1 MACYNGALVQR
12 GACQSPLSTNRFSW
26 LLMRYPVPVRIR
38 AKLVQLYYELCLL
51 PGIEPRLVRS
61 WADML
66 SRLLA
71 GKSRRKLEPEDLQLP
86 WKPLWRVLQKE
97 LWLKTKFQDPS

>member
-1 MACYNGALVQR
+1 
-12 GACQSPLSTNRFSW
+12 
-26 LLMRYPVPVRIR
+26 MRYPVPVCIR
-38 AKLVQLYYELCLL
+38 AKLVRLYYELCIL

-71 GKSRRKLEPEDLQLP
+71 GKSDVRRKLEPQDLQLP

-97 LWLKTKFQDPS
+97 LWLKTRSQDPS

>member
-1 MACYNGALVQR
+1 MVRMCSLAFAALH
-12 GACQSPLSTNRFSW
+12 LSTNCCSW

-38 AKLVQLYYELCLL
+38 AKLVRLYYELCIV
-51 PGIEPRLVRS
+51 PGIEPRLIRS

-71 GKSRRKLEPEDLQLP
+71 GKSDSRRKLEPEDLQLS

-97 LWLKTKFQDPS
+97 LWPKTRFQDTS